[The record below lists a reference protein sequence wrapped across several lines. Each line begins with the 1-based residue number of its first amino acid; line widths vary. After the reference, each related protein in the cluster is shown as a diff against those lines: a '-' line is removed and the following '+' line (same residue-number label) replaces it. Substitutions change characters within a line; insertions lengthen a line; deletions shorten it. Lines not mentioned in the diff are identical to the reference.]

1 MKLTDFY
8 TKQKIELKDNINM
21 YVCGPT
27 VYSDP
32 HIGNMRPII
41 VFDILNKLVSLESN
55 VTFIHNITDVDD
67 KIIAKAIELGVSEKE
82 VATKYTN
89 EYLELLQKLNIK
101 TPTHMPNVT
110 DNIEGI
116 VDFISKL
123 VEKGNAYESN
133 GSVYF
138 STSSY
143 ENYGHTVKSD
153 LDNVLEIEENSDKR
167 NPKDFALWK
176 KTEEGIK
183 WNSPWGEGRPG
194 WHTECSYFI
203 QKYFGE
209 KNLDIHGGGIDLK
222 FPHHINE
229 MAQYE
234 TCCNVEKTSK
244 VWSYVGHINFGDE
257 KMSKSLG
264 NIISAKEFIEQ
275 YGADTLR
282 MVMLQTSM
290 LNPINLNE
298 DVILNAE
305 KLVAKIKNAIKK
317 ALIKL
322 AFETEFKI
330 EEAKPTEEFI
340 NILLDDLNLPNALTS
355 ILEQVKKVNSI
366 TEENQNTLNELLAN
380 LELLGFKFEINFNE
394 VRDELKKAKQES
406 NYEVVDQLRE
416 EIIK

>member
-41 VFDILNKLVSLESN
+41 VFDILNKVASLNSN
-55 VTFIHNITDVDD
+55 VTFVHNITDVDD
-67 KIIAKAIELGVSEKE
+67 KIIVKASELGVSEKG
-82 VATKYTN
+82 VSTKYTK
-89 EYLELLQKLNIK
+89 EYLELLNKLNIT

-116 VDFISKL
+116 IEFISKL
-123 VEKGNAYESN
+123 IEKGNAYESN

-138 STSSY
+138 ATSSY
-143 ENYGHTVKSD
+143 EKYGHTIKGD
-153 LDNVLEIEENSDKR
+153 LDNMLEIEENSDKK

-176 KTEEGIK
+176 KTDEGIK
-183 WNSPWGEGRPG
+183 WVSPWGEGRPG

-203 QKYFGE
+203 NKYFGE
-209 KNLDIHGGGIDLK
+209 DNLDIHGGGIDLK

-234 TCCNVEKTSK
+234 TCCDVDKTSK

-264 NIISAKEFIEQ
+264 NIISAKEFIEK

-305 KLVAKIKNAIKK
+305 KLVSKIKNAIKK
-317 ALIKL
+317 ALLKL
-322 AFETEFKI
+322 AFETEFRI
-330 EEAKPTEEFI
+330 EEVSPTQEFV

-355 ILEQVKKVNSI
+355 ILEQVKEVNSI

-394 VRDELKKAKQES
+394 VRDELKIAKQES
-406 NYEVVDQLRE
+406 NYDVVDKLRE